1 MEVVTLGESMV
12 LFTPDSVGS
21 FVYAGKF
28 DKTLGGAESN
38 VAIAL
43 SRLGHKVGWMSR
55 LGNDDLGL
63 FVRNFIRGEGVDTS
77 NVVFDENY
85 QTAVFFKERKNGA
98 EPKVYYYRSN
108 SAASHMK
115 AADLDEAYIAKAKF
129 LHITGITPALSESCK
144 ETVYHAISLARKN
157 NVKVIFDP
165 NIRLKL
171 WSKDEAGTVLRD
183 IARLCDVVL
192 PGIEEGIIMT
202 GQESPEAIANALLQG
217 ETSTVVVKLGKK
229 GAYFATK
236 SEDGYVNGEIV
247 PIVVDPVGAGD
258 GFAAGFISGMLR
270 QWTVRESVELANKVA
285 SFALT
290 VAGDVEGYPY
300 WSQIESGQME
310 EILR

>member
-115 AADLDEAYIAKAKF
+115 ATDLDEAYIAKAKF

-202 GQESPEAIANALLQG
+202 GQESPEEIANALLQG

>member
-202 GQESPEAIANALLQG
+202 GQESPEEIANALLQG

-270 QWTVRESVELANKVA
+270 QWTVKESVELANKVA